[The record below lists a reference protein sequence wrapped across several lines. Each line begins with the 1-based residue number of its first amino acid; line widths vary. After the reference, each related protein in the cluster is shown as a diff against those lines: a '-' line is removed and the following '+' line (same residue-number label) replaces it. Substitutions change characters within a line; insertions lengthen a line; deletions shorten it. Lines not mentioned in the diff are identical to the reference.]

1 MQLSLAIPRLPAR
14 DAIEAAADVMSALG
28 EPRVQLDATRAGL
41 RPREL
46 DRSARRDLAAMLKRR
61 ACIATGADLF
71 IPPEHF
77 APGPDNDRA
86 TAAAISTI
94 ELLAELSSLGGAIG
108 GHGAGGVGG
117 ECVLCLQ
124 LPAKPSEQAM
134 KAIDVAAADKG
145 VAIVDFGLPP
155 ATNLPVHIVP
165 GIDCAQVL
173 AAGQEPAARVAS
185 GVGAV
190 RLCDWDGVRRV
201 VIGRGRLDVQA
212 LAVAASIAPVG
223 LPVILDLRG
232 VADSSS
238 GETDLAKWE
247 SSVRLSVEAWNA
259 ALPRA

>member
-14 DAIEAAADVMSALG
+14 DAIEAAADAMSALG
-28 EPRVQLDATRAGL
+28 EPRIQFDATRPGL

-77 APGPDNDRA
+77 ALGPDNDRA

-94 ELLAELSSLGGAIG
+94 ELLAELASLGGAIG
-108 GHGAGGVGG
+108 TGGVGG
-117 ECVLCLQ
+117 RSVLCVQ

-134 KAIDVAAADKG
+134 KAIDLAAADKG
-145 VAIVDFGLPP
+145 VTVIDLGLPP

-165 GIDCAQVL
+165 GVDCAQVL
-173 AAGQEPAARVAS
+173 AAGQDPAARVAS
-185 GVGAV
+185 GAGAI
-190 RLCDWDGVRRV
+190 RLCDWDGARRV
-201 VIGRGRLDVQA
+201 VVGRGRLDVQA
-212 LAVAASIAPVG
+212 LAVAASIAPAG

-232 VADSSS
+232 VAEASNS
-238 GETDLAKWE
+238 GESDATNWE
-247 SSVRLSVEAWNA
+247 STVRSSVEAWNA